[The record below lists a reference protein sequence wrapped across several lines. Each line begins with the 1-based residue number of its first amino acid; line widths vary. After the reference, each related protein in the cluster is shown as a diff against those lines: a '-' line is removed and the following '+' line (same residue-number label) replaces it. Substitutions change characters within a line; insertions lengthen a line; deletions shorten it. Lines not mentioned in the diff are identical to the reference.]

1 MLRAAR
7 VLTGG
12 GILEPGEVGIDLE
25 AGVVSSLGPPGGDR
39 EGRQLGEHLVAPG
52 FVDVHVHGGD
62 GADVNG
68 VDSAS
73 LAESLDR
80 LSRFHAA
87 HGTTTMLATTVSD
100 TPERLAASLT
110 AIAAAARRRLPGGRI
125 AGAHLEGPF
134 LAPSRRG
141 AQDPST
147 LRPPDPGEL
156 DRLLGLASGS
166 LAMVTLAPEL
176 PGAGELIGRLRRE
189 GVVVALGHSDADFET
204 AEAAF
209 EAGASHV
216 THLFNAMAPLHHRR
230 PGLVGAALRRR
241 DVTLELVADLHHVHP
256 AVMALVARLAPGRV
270 VAVTD
275 CTPAAGLPP
284 GRRRLGRLEVVLEG
298 DRVELAD
305 EPGTLAGSVL
315 TMDRAVANLVSHAGL
330 PLEEALAAATAVPGR
345 LLERAGLPGAGQLAV
360 GGPADLVVLGPG
372 LDVAATM
379 VAGRAVHD
387 PAGLLR

>member
-1 MLRAAR
+1 MLRAGR
-7 VLTGG
+7 VLTPG
-12 GILEPGEVGIDLE
+12 GILEPGEIRVDPE
-25 AGVVSSLGPPGGDR
+25 TGVVTSLGPPGRDR
-39 EGRQLGEHLVAPG
+39 GARDLGGRLVAPG
-52 FVDVHVHGGD
+52 FVDVHVHGGG

-68 VDSAS
+68 EDPTA
-73 LAESLDR
+73 LADSLDR
-80 LSRFHAA
+80 LSSFHAA

-100 TPERLAASLT
+100 SPGRLAASLT
-110 AIAAAARRRLPGGRI
+110 AIAAATRRPLPGARI

-134 LAPSRRG
+134 LARARRG
-141 AQDPST
+141 AQDPAAV
-147 LRPPDPGEL
+147 RNPDPGEL
-156 DRLLGLASGS
+156 DRLLELASGS

-176 PGAGELIGRLRRE
+176 PGAGQLIGRLRAE

-209 EAGASHV
+209 EAGARHV

-230 PGLVGAALRRR
+230 PGLVGAALSRE

-256 AVMALVARLAPGRV
+256 AVLALVARIAPGRI

-284 GRRRLGRLEVVLEG
+284 GRHRLGRLEVVLER
-298 DRVELAD
+298 DRVELAG

-330 PLEEALAAATAVPGR
+330 ALEAALGAATAVPGR
-345 LLERAGLPGAGQLAV
+345 LLARAGRTAVGELAV
-360 GGPADLVVLGPG
+360 GGPADLVVLGPDLG
-372 LDVAATM
+372 VAATM
-379 VAGRAVHD
+379 VAGRPVHD
-387 PAGLLR
+387 PAGLLL